1 MLFPKKQINGEKE
14 PQQQIGKDGLNGSE
28 EEAGLVFR
36 RGHFASER
44 NWIAQNML
52 TSIVINI
59 IIDEYWW
66 FMMILY

>member
-1 MLFPKKQINGEKE
+1 LPAEILTFKVHGFHSFTILKTMLFPKKQINGEKE

-44 NWIAQNML
+44 N
-52 TSIVINI
+52 
-59 IIDEYWW
+59 
-66 FMMILY
+66 